1 MTERVVLAG
10 ADGKAIGTALKSE
23 VHTTD
28 TALHFAFS
36 AWVTCHGK
44 VLITR
49 RALGK
54 QTWPGVWTNSF
65 CGHPGPGEATAD
77 AIIRRAEFELGI
89 PADALSNL
97 RVVLPTFSYRAVD
110 SSGLVENEICPVY
123 CVELDSQAQWQPN
136 PDEVDSWEWVD
147 PAQLIAAADAVPAV
161 FSPWMCEE
169 LAEAELRT
177 ALQSLAQ

>member
-10 ADGKAIGTALKSE
+10 ADGTAIGTALKSE
-23 VHTTD
+23 VHTTA

-36 AWVTCHGK
+36 AWVTCQGK

-65 CGHPGPGEATAD
+65 CGHPGPGESTTD
-77 AIIRRAEFELGI
+77 AVIRRAEFELGI
-89 PADALSNL
+89 PANALSNL
-97 RVVLPTFSYRAVD
+97 RVVLPNFSYRAVD

-123 CVELDSQAQWQPN
+123 CVELDSQAQWQPH
-136 PDEVDSWEWVD
+136 PDEVDTWEWVY
-147 PAQLIAAADAVPAV
+147 PANLIAAADSLPAV

-169 LAEAELRT
+169 LAEPELRA
-177 ALQSLAQ
+177 ALQSQAH